1 MSSSLTCLREV
12 ELALLL
18 WLFLSLSTFEILT
31 LIIIKGSRV
40 ILSDTAKP
48 GHNHLTVD
56 RVCWRWPNQ
65 VFGIFIKDACT

>member
-1 MSSSLTCLREV
+1 MSSTLTGLREV
-12 ELALLL
+12 ELALL

-48 GHNHLTVD
+48 GHNHLAVD
-56 RVCWRWPNQ
+56 RVCWR
-65 VFGIFIKDACT
+65 